1 MVGPEDQNEIQN
13 LSETHSKDLV
23 SDLTSLSSKDKTS
36 CDHITDTIGELKKL
50 VADLEGSHTPASSA
64 LSKPSEHHHAHHSDK
79 VDHAKLKADRILE
92 KAKEK
97 AEASKVA
104 G

>member
-1 MVGPEDQNEIQN
+1 MVGPEDENEIQN

-23 SDLTSLSSKDKTS
+23 SDHTSLLSKDKTS

-50 VADLEGSHTPASSA
+50 VADLEGSHTPTLSA
-64 LSKPSEHHHAHHSDK
+64 TTEHHHHHSDK

-97 AEASKVA
+97 AEASRVA